1 MTQIG
6 VDCSFTPNGNIRV
19 KRVQLNGRWQVVE
32 QGRQW
37 VDANGRHVLVM
48 LPNQQAREIV
58 LRPDTLVWEM
68 KLSRTDA
75 IVV

>member
-6 VDCSFTPNGNIRV
+6 VDCSFTPSGTIRV
-19 KRVQLNGRWQVVE
+19 KRVQLNGQWQMVE

-37 VDANGRHVLVM
+37 VDQNGRHVLIM
-48 LPNQQAREIV
+48 LANQQAREII

-68 KLSRTDA
+68 KPPRNET